1 MIYGEMPMLTFI
13 LAAGYLFTVYLLL
26 ALAKK
31 IGKNYP
37 PRNLP
42 ASKPGEEQ
50 KDVSVT
56 PPVTEV
62 VNSQ

>member
-13 LAAGYLFTVYLLL
+13 FAAGYLFTVYLLL

-31 IGKNYP
+31 AGKNNP

-42 ASKPGEEQ
+42 PSNPGENQ
-50 KDVSVT
+50 QDVSLT
-56 PPVTEV
+56 PHVSEV